1 MTSLID
7 SIRTVI
13 SPDTDKTLKEER
25 VKITDS
31 SHYMYGST
39 GTVIAEGEDGVSL
52 DIDTTPY
59 TITIKKNQVSKI
71 VEAKVGPSKDSISK
85 YINRY
90 SLKDDPEDVAVEI
103 GSKYGWNQKQIE
115 RAEQIIRKNFI
126 R

>member
-13 SPDTDKTLKEER
+13 HPEDSKVLKEEHVR
-25 VKITDS
+25 ISDS

-39 GTVIAEGEDGVSL
+39 GKVVAEDSHRVSI

-59 TITIKKNQVSKI
+59 TITLEKKQVEKI
-71 VEAKVGPSKDSISK
+71 IEAKVGPSKDSVAK

-90 SLKDDPEDVAVEI
+90 SLKDEPDEVAAEI
-103 GSKYGWNQKQIE
+103 GKEYGWNQKQIDK
-115 RAEQIIRKNFI
+115 AEQIIRKYYI
-126 R
+126 